1 MKKYYLI
8 IVLFTFLFSSDKFI
22 TPEQSINY
30 VGKTETVCG
39 EVVSTKYSTGSRG
52 KPTFLNFDEPY
63 PNHIFTTVIWGD
75 KRKNFDNNP
84 EEFYKDKEVCVT
96 GKITTFKN
104 KPQIVVKNQ
113 SQLKIKPK
121 SKINKDK

>member
-1 MKKYYLI
+1 MKKYSLI

-30 VGKTETVCG
+30 VGETETVCG
-39 EVVSTKYSTGSRG
+39 EVVSTYYSTGSRG
-52 KPTFLNFDEPY
+52 TPTFLNFDKPY
-63 PNHIFTTVIWGD
+63 PDHIFTVVIWGD
-75 KRKNFDNNP
+75 KRKNFDNIP
-84 EEFYKDKEVCVT
+84 EEFYIDEEVCVT

-113 SQLKIKPK
+113 SELKIKPK
-121 SKINKDK
+121 ESSK